1 MSKRTAQ
8 AVSVGKRKLEL
19 SNLGKA
25 LYPDDQIVKAEIIQ
39 YYLKIAPT
47 ILNHIKGRPLSLVR
61 FPDGIHGERFFQK
74 NRPDWAPDWMEYV
87 TLGDEKKAIDYIL
100 ATEEASLVWLAN
112 LACLELHQFHSHK
125 PNYDKPD
132 YIVWDIDPPE
142 NEKFENVIEVALNL
156 REHVQSFGYHP
167 FVKTTGGKG
176 VHVLAPIENKWDFR
190 QVFEAAR
197 AIAKPFV
204 ERHKQTTTLHIK
216 KDARKGKILVDIYRI
231 RSGQSIIS
239 PYSLRG
245 FKGAPVSM
253 PLTWEELEAVSDP
266 AEYNIHTA
274 MEKVLSNG
282 DPWEGF
288 PAYAVHLHTQRK
300 SKKQVKDVPPGAT
313 YKTPQQ
319 LEDYQK
325 KRRFERTPEPR
336 AEVAGG
342 DGNGFVV
349 HRHHASRLHYDLRLE
364 KEGTLKSWA
373 VPRGLPPRPG
383 IKRLAVHVEDHPM
396 KYLNFEGEIPKGEYG
411 GGMMWIYALGKYE
424 ITKEKKDGFY
434 FKLQSRELTAEYRI
448 YRTQGKDWLLERLD
462 TPQIDWANTIIEPM
476 LSQSRKTPPKSGDFL
491 YEVKW
496 DGIRA
501 IITLDEGQ
509 MMIRSRSQRDIT
521 HLFPELIIP
530 EQAFRA
536 ASAVFDA
543 EIVCLEEDG
552 RPNFRKVINRI
563 QQRGEKSVERARA
576 KHPVVCYVFDCLYLD
591 GRPLINEPLYRR
603 REWLQDAIKKKTPY
617 RVSEVVSDGHALFE
631 AAKQMGIEG
640 IIAKERSSKYLPG
653 KRSASWFKIKTRQTA
668 DCVIIGYTE
677 GKGDRASQFGA
688 LQLGEWKG
696 KELQYRGKVGTGFDT
711 HAMKNV
717 FSEITKLQEIDRP
730 VQEKPIDNA
739 KTIWVEPKLYCE
751 IQYASFTENGTYR
764 EPVFL
769 RLRPDLVK

>member
-1 MSKRTAQ
+1 MGKRTAQ
-8 AVSVGKRKLEL
+8 GVSVGKRKLEL
-19 SNLGKA
+19 SNLEKA
-25 LYPDDQIVKAEIIQ
+25 LYPDDHIVKAEIIQ

-61 FPDGIHGERFFQK
+61 FPDGIYGERFFQK
-74 NRPDWAPDWMEYV
+74 NRPEWAPDWVEYV
-87 TLGDEKKAIDYIL
+87 TLGDEKKALDYIL

-142 NEKFENVIEVALNL
+142 NEKFGNVVEVALNL

-176 VHVLAPIENKWDFR
+176 VHVLAPVDNKWTFH

-197 AIAKPFV
+197 DIAKPFV
-204 ERHKQTTTLHIK
+204 ARNKETTTLHIK
-216 KDARKGKILVDIYRI
+216 KEARKGKILVDIYRI

-245 FKGAPVSM
+245 FAGAPVSM
-253 PLTWEELEAVSDP
+253 PLTWEELENLSDP
-266 AEYNIHTA
+266 MEYNIHTA
-274 MEKVLSNG
+274 LEKVLSDG

-288 PAYAVHLHTQRK
+288 PAYAVHLHTLRN
-300 SKKQVKDVPPGAT
+300 SKKQIKSVPPGAT
-313 YKTPQQ
+313 YKTPEQ
-319 LEDYQK
+319 LEAYQK
-325 KRRFERTPEPR
+325 KRRFEKTPEPL
-336 AEVAGG
+336 AELAGG

-476 LSQSRKTPPKSGDFL
+476 LSQSRKTPPKSGDFF

-509 MMIRSRSQRDIT
+509 MVIRSRSQRDIT
-521 HLFPELIIP
+521 HLFPELVIP

-536 ASAVFDA
+536 SSAVFDT

-563 QQRGEKSVERARA
+563 QQRGDKSIERARA
-576 KHPVVCYVFDCLYLD
+576 KHPAVCYVFDCLYLD

-603 REWLQDAIKKKTPY
+603 REWLQDAIKTKTPY

-631 AAKQMGIEG
+631 AAKRMGIEG
-640 IIAKERSSKYLPG
+640 IIAKEGSSKYLPG

-668 DCVIIGYTE
+668 DCVIIGYTR
-677 GKGDRASQFGA
+677 GKGDRSSHFGA

-696 KELQYRGKVGTGFDT
+696 NDLHYRGKVGTGFDAQ
-711 HAMKNV
+711 AMKTI
-717 FSEITKLQEIDRP
+717 FSELKKLEEIDRP
-730 VQEKPIDNA
+730 VEEKPIDNA
-739 KTIWVEPKLYCE
+739 KTTWVEPKLYCE

-769 RLRPDLVK
+769 RLRPDLVL